1 MDDGTNIQFPRHRR
15 SGQDNTDKFL
25 KIRNILNIIFMIG
38 AIAGVIFYIT
48 SSQTTGII
56 IIMSSMVFK
65 IADIDSC
72 LRDVC
77 KRHGA
82 DRCHI

>member
-25 KIRNILNIIFMIG
+25 KIRNILNIIFMID
-38 AIAGVIFYIT
+38 AIARVIFYIT

-65 IADIDSC
+65 IAECC
-72 LRDVC
+72 LRFF
-77 KRHGA
+77 R
-82 DRCHI
+82 

>member
-1 MDDGTNIQFPRHRR
+1 MDDGTNIQFPRHKR
-15 SGQDNTDKFL
+15 SEQDNTDKFL

-38 AIAGVIFYIT
+38 GIAGVIFYIT

-65 IADIDSC
+65 IAECC
-72 LRDVC
+72 LRFF
-77 KRHGA
+77 R
-82 DRCHI
+82 

>member
-1 MDDGTNIQFPRHRR
+1 MDDGTNIQFPRHKR
-15 SGQDNTDKFL
+15 SEQDNTDKFL

-38 AIAGVIFYIT
+38 TIAGVIFYIT

-65 IADIDSC
+65 IAECC
-72 LRDVC
+72 LRFF
-77 KRHGA
+77 R
-82 DRCHI
+82 

>member
-1 MDDGTNIQFPRHRR
+1 MEDETNIQFPRHRKPEP
-15 SGQDNTDKFL
+15 DNASRFL

-65 IADIDSC
+65 IAECC
-72 LRDVC
+72 LRFF
-77 KRHGA
+77 R
-82 DRCHI
+82 